1 MARCG
6 GLRTDSLN
14 KPIQIMKKIFPF
26 AMLLFA
32 LALCSCGQDEKAK
45 QTFEYDPGYTS
56 EASVDTAANDSIGAV
71 VDSVPQS
78 SDEKLKASSSGT
90 SEKSASSSHRRRAS
104 SGRSNTEDNSFK
116 DDGMRGFDPASEND
130 MHDNGMSRFME
141 NNDNEG
147 WD

>member
-1 MARCG
+1 M
-6 GLRTDSLN
+6 
-14 KPIQIMKKIFPF
+14 
-26 AMLLFA
+26 FA
-32 LALCSCGQDEKAK
+32 LVLCSCGQDEKAK